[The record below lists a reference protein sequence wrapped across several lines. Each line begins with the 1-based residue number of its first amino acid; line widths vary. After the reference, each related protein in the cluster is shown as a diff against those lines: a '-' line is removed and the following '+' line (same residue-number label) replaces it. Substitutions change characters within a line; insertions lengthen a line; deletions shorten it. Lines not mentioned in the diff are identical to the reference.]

1 MKSDKN
7 RIISYLMYVRSEA
20 QDRRIKVASCCSHG
34 VSLYTTF
41 FYWERHHLCPAI
53 KFHETFPSFSC
64 LLYYNASNLIAVSA
78 LMILPFPKNKAI
90 ITPTCNRL
98 ELGHGTLWERRF
110 CCPWNKMGIIRKDQ
124 GVWLVWR
131 WQKQKQCYPS

>member
-7 RIISYLMYVRSEA
+7 RIISYLMYARSEA
-20 QDRRIKVASCCSHG
+20 QDRRIKVASCCFHG

-64 LLYYNASNLIAVSA
+64 LLYYNVRNLLAVSA
-78 LMILPFPKNKAI
+78 LHDFAFSKK
-90 ITPTCNRL
+90 
-98 ELGHGTLWERRF
+98 
-110 CCPWNKMGIIRKDQ
+110 
-124 GVWLVWR
+124 
-131 WQKQKQCYPS
+131 